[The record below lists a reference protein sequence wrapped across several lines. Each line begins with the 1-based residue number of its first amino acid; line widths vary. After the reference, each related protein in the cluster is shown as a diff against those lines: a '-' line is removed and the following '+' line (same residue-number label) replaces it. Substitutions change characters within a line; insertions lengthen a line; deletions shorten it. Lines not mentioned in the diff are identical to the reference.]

1 MMSAPLKIIII
12 DTGAPKGQSGRSF
25 VGGDPDP
32 ADRNGHAT
40 NVAEVI
46 RQRAPAAQL
55 LFFKAVPQSGH
66 GSPNDL
72 ANALFAAAAESP
84 AIVNISLA
92 VPRGEPRLRRAVKTL
107 RDTGALIVC
116 GAGNDAAA
124 GIQWPA
130 RYQETISVGALG
142 SDGKPAKFSPGGC
155 DLMLPGERVPVRI
168 RGHGRAPISGTS
180 IACAVASGMLAAAMA
195 SGARDALEEIRNY
208 SQQQERTKMSLKSK
222 IKTKLEKLIDKWLKR
237 LLGKLPA
244 EAPAEAPQQE
254 TPAETPQPAPAETPQ
269 TQPATDADAVPF
281 DALDFRWGGFNGKSA
296 QLAGCRVSGLRVTPN
311 GLSYKWTVGGCEDLD
326 RSCTHSNPSCTCALF
341 CRVGGKWIGGKFDH
355 ISTDRRTR
363 DFENIN
369 DGYGG
374 WDPSA
379 LRDAD
384 AFAFV
389 ILDDGARRR
398 TNVIVQEGGAR

>member
-1 MMSAPLKIIII
+1 MKMMPKTVKVIVI
-12 DTGAPKGQSGRSF
+12 DTGAPKGEAGRSF

-32 ADRNGHAT
+32 RDLNGHAT

-46 RQRAPAAQL
+46 RSRAPEAHL
-55 LFFKAVPQSGH
+55 VFFKAAAKSGH

-107 RDTGALIVC
+107 RAAGALVVC
-116 GAGNDAAA
+116 GAGNDPAK

-168 RGHGRAPISGTS
+168 RGHGTAPISGTS
-180 IACAVASGMLAAAMA
+180 IACAVASGLLASAMA

-208 SQQQERTKMSLKSK
+208 SQQQERNEMSLKSK
-222 IKTKLEKLIDKWLKR
+222 IKTKLEKLIDKWLTR

-244 EAPAEAPQQE
+244 EAA
-254 TPAETPQPAPAETPQ
+254 QPAAETPQ
-269 TQPATDADAVPF
+269 TQPAADADAVPF
-281 DALDFRWGGFNGKSA
+281 GDLEWCYGGYNGKNA
-296 QLAGCRVSGLRVTPN
+296 QLADGCRIS
-311 GLSYKWTVGGCEDLD
+311 DL
-326 RSCTHSNPSCTCALF
+326 
-341 CRVGGKWIGGKFDH
+341 RVGGGKMSYRWAEGDCAPLGGPVKSDAVCIAALFVRDASGAWRGGKFEWVGT
-355 ISTDRRTR
+355 SRTTR
-363 DFENIN
+363 SLGNIA
-369 DGYGG
+369 GEYHG
-374 WDPSA
+374 WPA
-379 LRDAD
+379 NAVET
-384 AFAFV
+384 ATAYAFV
-389 ILDDGARRR
+389 IVSKDGKLRS
-398 TNVIVQEGGAR
+398 NVIAQGV

>member
-1 MMSAPLKIIII
+1 MPSPLKIIII
-12 DTGAPKGQSGRSF
+12 DTGAPKGQTGRSF

-55 LFFKAVPQSGH
+55 LFFKAVPKSGR
-66 GSPNDL
+66 GSPTDL

-107 RDTGALIVC
+107 RATGALIVC
-116 GAGNDAAA
+116 GAGNDPAK
-124 GIQWPA
+124 GVQWPA
-130 RYQETISVGALG
+130 RYPETISVGALG
-142 SDGKPAKFSPGGC
+142 RDGRPASFSPGGC

-195 SGARDALEEIRNY
+195 SGTRDALEEIRNY
-208 SQQQERTKMSLKSK
+208 SQQQERNKMSLKSK
-222 IKTKLEKLIDKWLKR
+222 IKTKLETLIDKWLKR

-244 EAPAEAPQQE
+244 EAPAEAAHPE
-254 TPAETPQPAPAETPQ
+254 TPAETQQPAPAETPQ

-281 DALDFRWGGFNGKSA
+281 DALDFRWGGFNGSEAALKD
-296 QLAGCRVSGLRVTPN
+296 GCRIASLKVSGN
-311 GLSYKWTVGGCEDLD
+311 GLSYDWQSGGCEKLGASSAGDADCLA
-326 RSCTHSNPSCTCALF
+326 CLF
-341 CRVGGKWIGGKFDH
+341 CRIGGKWQGGKFDW
-355 ISTDRRTR
+355 ISTSRRTR
-363 DFENIN
+363 GFENIYG
-369 DGYGG
+369 GYNG
-374 WDPSA
+374 WDPDAISK
-379 LRDAD
+379 AD
-384 AFAFV
+384 AYAFV
-389 ILDDGARRR
+389 IVSRNGKLRS
-398 TNVIVQEGGAR
+398 NVIAQGV

>member
-1 MMSAPLKIIII
+1 MPAPVKIIII

-25 VGGDPDP
+25 VADESDP
-32 ADRNGHAT
+32 ADLNGHAT

-46 RQRAPAAQL
+46 RQRAPDAQL
-55 LFFKAVPQSGH
+55 LFFKAIPKSGH
-66 GSPNDL
+66 GSPTDL
-72 ANALFAAAAESP
+72 ANALFAAAAKEP
-84 AIVNISLA
+84 DIVNVSLA
-92 VPRGEPRLRRAVKTL
+92 VPRGEPRLRRAVKNL
-107 RDTGALIVC
+107 RAAGALIVC

-142 SDGKPAKFSPGGC
+142 KDGRPASFSPSGC

-208 SQQQERTKMSLKSK
+208 SQQQERNKMSLKSK

-244 EAPAEAPQQE
+244 EAPAASAQQE
-254 TPAETPQPAPAETPQ
+254 TPAETSQPAPAETPQ

-326 RSCTHSNPSCTCALF
+326 RSCTHSNHSCTCALF

-363 DFENIN
+363 DFANIRES
-369 DGYGG
+369 YGG
-374 WDPSA
+374 WIPAA
-379 LRDAD
+379 LSRAD
-384 AFAFV
+384 AYAFV
-389 ILDDGARRR
+389 ILDDGAKRR
-398 TNVIVQEGGAR
+398 TNVITFGR

>member
-1 MMSAPLKIIII
+1 MEEHEYKKKNAKQRARLILIVLL
-12 DTGAPKGQSGRSF
+12 F
-25 VGGDPDP
+25 VALVWIVPRYMHSDGE
-32 ADRNGHAT
+32 T
-40 NVAEVI
+40 E
-46 RQRAPAAQL
+46 APAAQTEQSAGGLAL
-55 LFFKAVPQSGH
+55 LTDPPQS
-66 GSPNDL
+66 
-72 ANALFAAAAESP
+72 E
-84 AIVNISLA
+84 
-92 VPRGEPRLRRAVKTL
+92 
-107 RDTGALIVC
+107 
-116 GAGNDAAA
+116 
-124 GIQWPA
+124 
-130 RYQETISVGALG
+130 
-142 SDGKPAKFSPGGC
+142 
-155 DLMLPGERVPVRI
+155 
-168 RGHGRAPISGTS
+168 
-180 IACAVASGMLAAAMA
+180 
-195 SGARDALEEIRNY
+195 
-208 SQQQERTKMSLKSK
+208 
-222 IKTKLEKLIDKWLKR
+222 
-237 LLGKLPA
+237 
-244 EAPAEAPQQE
+244 
-254 TPAETPQPAPAETPQ
+254 APAETPQ

-374 WDPSA
+374 WNPSA